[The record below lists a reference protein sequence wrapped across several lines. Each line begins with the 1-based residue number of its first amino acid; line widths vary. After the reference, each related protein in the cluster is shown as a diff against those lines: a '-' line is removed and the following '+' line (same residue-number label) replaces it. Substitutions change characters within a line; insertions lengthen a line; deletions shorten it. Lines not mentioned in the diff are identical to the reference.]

1 MTEASQS
8 SDIAS
13 LLASGE
19 RAAFHGPPGAAVS
32 VLEQAVVAAQR
43 LGLRAEVTAAAW
55 LLGVALGAAGRYGG
69 AVQVLTP
76 LVEPGEAEDALPEQ
90 RLFASFA
97 ASTMASIQ
105 RQLGRH
111 TSARELDTRALGLAE
126 TPEAEFDARLGLA
139 ADAIGLGEQVAATD
153 CLADAAVLVEGRAD
167 WWRQQVR
174 LDWVRAEVALL
185 EGDPEAAVTLASS
198 AVDRAEAARAPRHV
212 AKGLLFQGVAEV
224 QAGEPEAA
232 ATLRRAATLAESLG
246 TLPLIWPSRALLGA
260 LLDGTD
266 EAESARSL
274 AAARSAVLTIAADLP
289 PSVREE
295 WLSRPDVGALLG
307 G

>member
-1 MTEASQS
+1 
-8 SDIAS
+8 
-13 LLASGE
+13 
-19 RAAFHGPPGAAVS
+19 
-32 VLEQAVVAAQR
+32 
-43 LGLRAEVTAAAW
+43 
-55 LLGVALGAAGRYGG
+55 VALAAAGRYGG

-76 LVEPGEAEDALPEQ
+76 LLEPGESEDALPEQ

-97 ASTMASIQ
+97 ASTMASVQ

-111 TSARELDTRALGLAE
+111 PSGRELDMRALALAD
-126 TPEAEFDARLGLA
+126 TPEASFDAHLGLA
-139 ADAIGLGEQVAATD
+139 ADAVGLQ
-153 CLADAAVLVEGRAD
+153 DAAAAAEALEEAAELVAGRSD

-174 LDWVRAEVALL
+174 LDWERAELSLL
-185 EGDPEAAVTLASS
+185 EGDPDTAVTVAAS

-224 QAGEPEAA
+224 QAGHPEAA

-260 LLDGTD
+260 LLDGDD

-274 AAARSAVLTIAADLP
+274 AAARSAVLAIAGDLP
-289 PSVREE
+289 PAVREE
-295 WLSRPDVGALLG
+295 WLNRPDVAALLG

>member
-1 MTEASQS
+1 MSEASQG

-32 VLEQAVVAAQR
+32 VLERAVVAAQQQ
-43 LGLRAEVTAAAW
+43 GLRAELTAAAW
-55 LLGVALGAAGRYGG
+55 LLGVALAAAGRYGG

-76 LVEPGEAEDALPEQ
+76 LLEPGQAEGALPEQ

-97 ASTMASIQ
+97 ASTMASVQ

-111 TSARELDTRALGLAE
+111 VAGRELDTRALDLAD
-126 TPEAEFDARLGLA
+126 TPEAIFDAQLGLA
-139 ADAIGLGEQVAATD
+139 ADAVGLGD
-153 CLADAAVLVEGRAD
+153 RDAAVAALDAAAAMVEGRAD

-174 LDWVRAEVALL
+174 LDWERAELAMLD
-185 EGDPEAAVTLASS
+185 GDPESAVSVAVA

-212 AKGLLFQGVAEV
+212 AKGLLFQAVAEV
-224 QAGEPEAA
+224 QAGHDEAA

-260 LLDGTD
+260 LIDGVD
-266 EAESARSL
+266 DAESARSL
-274 AAARSAVLTIAADLP
+274 AAARSAVLAIAADLP
-289 PSVREE
+289 PTVREE
-295 WLSRPDVGALLG
+295 WLSRPDIEALLG